1 LKTIRQVKALCAT
14 GAAVIVALAA
24 VSAGQAAT
32 RAAPVNTA
40 SPTVSGTTTV
50 GQTLTASN
58 GTWTN
63 SPTSFEYQW
72 LRCNATGAS
81 CVNAPNGTQKTYT
94 LVGGDRGHTM
104 RVKVT
109 ATNADGS
116 ASAQSDQT
124 AVVAA
129 AAPNAAPKNT
139 VRPSI
144 SGDTTV
150 GDELT
155 ADQGTWTGSPT
166 SYSYQWERCDFDS
179 ATCTVVLG
187 ATGKTYGVRSADVG
201 FRVRVNVT
209 AKNAKGSANANSLPS
224 DVVTPK
230 APPKNGRPT
239 LSIVSVRFVG
249 AQVYARFRICD
260 DAPKNVS
267 IIERDSR
274 PGKASFTRRFSTLVA
289 PDPCGVYT
297 RHWLPAARF
306 RGPGRFTVTLTA
318 RDKSGL
324 SSVPVRRSFSRG

>member
-1 LKTIRQVKALCAT
+1 LKNIQQMKALCA
-14 GAAVIVALAA
+14 AVILALAA
-24 VSAGQAAT
+24 GSAGQAAT
-32 RAAPVNTA
+32 RAAPVNSA
-40 SPTVSGTTTV
+40 SPAVTGTATV
-50 GQTLTASN
+50 GQTLTTSN
-58 GTWTN
+58 GAWTN
-63 SPTSFEYQW
+63 SPTSFQYQW

-81 CVNAPNGTQKTYT
+81 CVTAPNGTQKTYT
-94 LVGGDRGHTM
+94 LVSGDRGHTM
-104 RVKVT
+104 RAKVT

-116 ASAQSDQT
+116 ASAQSDPT

-144 SGDTTV
+144 SGGTTV

-155 ADQGTWTGSPT
+155 ADDGTWTGSPT

-209 AKNAKGSANANSLPS
+209 AKNAKGSANANSLPT

-239 LSIVSVRFVG
+239 LSIVSVRFIG

-260 DAPKNVS
+260 DSVTNES

-274 PGKASFTRRFSTLVA
+274 PGKASFTRRFSTLVP

-297 RHWLPAARF
+297 RHWLPASRF

-324 SSVPVRRSFSRG
+324 SSTSVRRSFSRG

>member
-1 LKTIRQVKALCAT
+1 
-14 GAAVIVALAA
+14 
-24 VSAGQAAT
+24 
-32 RAAPVNTA
+32 
-40 SPTVSGTTTV
+40 
-50 GQTLTASN
+50 
-58 GTWTN
+58 
-63 SPTSFEYQW
+63 
-72 LRCNATGAS
+72 
-81 CVNAPNGTQKTYT
+81 
-94 LVGGDRGHTM
+94 
-104 RVKVT
+104 
-109 ATNADGS
+109 
-116 ASAQSDQT
+116 
-124 AVVAA
+124 
-129 AAPNAAPKNT
+129 

-144 SGDTTV
+144 TGDTTV

-155 ADQGTWTGSPT
+155 ADEGNWTGSPT
-166 SYSYQWERCDFDS
+166 SYSYQWERCDFDT
-179 ATCTVVLG
+179 ATCTVVVG

-209 AKNAKGSANANSLPS
+209 AKNAKGSANANSLPT

-260 DAPKNVS
+260 DSVKNVS

-274 PGKASFTRRFSTLVA
+274 PGKASFTRRFSTLVP

-297 RHWLPAARF
+297 RHWLPASRF

-324 SSVPVRRSFSRG
+324 SSVPAHRSFSRG